1 MQPYAGVRLGAGAVD
16 ADAATADDTSSPF
29 MGVGRLRVWGVG
41 FMLNCGVRG
50 RLRGR
55 LYRHS
60 RLTMEKRRRR
70 IARLKTL
77 QICTRTTPSRCR
89 RRRRRISARKYF
101 MIPVDWRQGCRRKK
115 SVWLTDTKCGTMQ
128 ICTRTTPSRC
138 RRRRRRISS

>member
-1 MQPYAGVRLGAGAVD
+1 
-16 ADAATADDTSSPF
+16 
-29 MGVGRLRVWGVG
+29 
-41 FMLNCGVRG
+41 MLNCGVRG

-70 IARLKTL
+70 IARLKRL

-101 MIPVDWRQGCRRKK
+101 MIPVEWRQGCRRKK
-115 SVWLTDTKCGTMQ
+115 SVWLSDTNCGTMHPPLLHLRRSPRRKKSVRLSDTKHRPFLHLHRSLFLSFK
-128 ICTRTTPSRC
+128 IVADTLVSCEAGIVPDYRRC
-138 RRRRRRISS
+138 LG